1 MAKYYYI
8 VPKGDGYHI
17 VGNTFKYGDC
27 LLKKAEP
34 IDDRELVFS
43 DREEAQFY
51 IDNMLELEGEFE
63 VEAAWYNDNFICRDC
78 GSPLK
83 IQCTVGADQSMSGYT
98 ERICS
103 CRNRECLKDWEVITD
118 ENNNLI
124 EIKRYY
130 IG

>member
-1 MAKYYYI
+1 MAIFYYI
-8 VPKGDGYHI
+8 VPVGDGFHY

-27 LLKKAEP
+27 LLSKTEL
-34 IDDRELVFS
+34 IDDKELVFS
-43 DREEAQFY
+43 SKEEAQFY

-63 VEAAWYNDNFICRDC
+63 VEAGWCSDKFICKDC

-83 IQCTVGADQSMSGYT
+83 VQCTVGADQSMSGYT

-103 CRNRECLKDWEVITD
+103 CCNRECLKDWEVITD